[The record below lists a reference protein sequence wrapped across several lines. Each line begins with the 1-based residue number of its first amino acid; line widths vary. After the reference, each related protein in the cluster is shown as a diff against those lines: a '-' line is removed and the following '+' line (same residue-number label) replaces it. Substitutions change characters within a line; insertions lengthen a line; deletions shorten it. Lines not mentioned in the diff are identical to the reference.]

1 LWIFFWGILLTPL
14 SLGLGLKPKRQAPG
28 GTGSPIWTI
37 DLRSVGFTG
46 FAPKQEQWGIHL
58 KPNPLCFVDNKT
70 LIATFV
76 TREEITTLA
85 RRDQPSETS
94 PLRLHA
100 VFLDP
105 EVGIV
110 LATKEWPVTRPRGGV
125 IATGA
130 GRFAVLTPAMI
141 ALYSPSRE
149 LLKDLKFSSAE
160 QSDLWDL
167 HSSPSGKSIVAEYHT
182 PEAYFQRIDTNT
194 LTRRPTSIPTVVF
207 SISDEDVAIARN
219 PYVQSKGFLDEVLV
233 QTADGPWQP
242 ICSAPSGQA
251 GNCGQPEFV
260 SNNVVALLTPHGF
273 NLVPKAGGDPLL
285 RVAFHDDDWLG
296 HPLYPSADGARFAA
310 TVWAHKGGS
319 EFFDIGSQSVL
330 KRVVVYDIPS
340 RQAVYTLDAKQQ
352 KMRNVSGIAL
362 SPDGSLLAVSTEGLV
377 RVYQLPEVGRVPQ
390 GQAD

>member
-1 LWIFFWGILLTPL
+1 MIPLVFPAVIYKEGTITSPRQPSAQEILPAAAIAVGATGYISQTLASCTSIPRIRLRVRLPFLSTALWIFFWGILLTPL

-85 RRDQPSETS
+85 HRDQPSETS

-182 PEAYFQRIDTNT
+182 
-194 LTRRPTSIPTVVF
+194 
-207 SISDEDVAIARN
+207 
-219 PYVQSKGFLDEVLV
+219 
-233 QTADGPWQP
+233 
-242 ICSAPSGQA
+242 
-251 GNCGQPEFV
+251 
-260 SNNVVALLTPHGF
+260 
-273 NLVPKAGGDPLL
+273 
-285 RVAFHDDDWLG
+285 
-296 HPLYPSADGARFAA
+296 
-310 TVWAHKGGS
+310 
-319 EFFDIGSQSVL
+319 
-330 KRVVVYDIPS
+330 
-340 RQAVYTLDAKQQ
+340 
-352 KMRNVSGIAL
+352 
-362 SPDGSLLAVSTEGLV
+362 
-377 RVYQLPEVGRVPQ
+377 
-390 GQAD
+390 